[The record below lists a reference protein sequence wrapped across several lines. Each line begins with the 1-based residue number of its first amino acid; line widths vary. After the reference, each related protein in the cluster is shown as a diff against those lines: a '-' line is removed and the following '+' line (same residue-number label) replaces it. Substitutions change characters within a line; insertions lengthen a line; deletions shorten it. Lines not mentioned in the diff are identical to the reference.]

1 MKTYVEF
8 YQYGIDWK
16 NTGIKPIVPI
26 LGSDGIFILDNRLN
40 RFNTIEKAKE
50 VAKNHFHTS
59 RIIGFKLLRGANILE
74 AKEITDL
81 IKL

>member
-1 MKTYVEF
+1 M
-8 YQYGIDWK
+8 
-16 NTGIKPIVPI
+16 PI
-26 LGSDGIFILDNRLN
+26 LGTEGVFPLDNRLS

-50 VAKNHFHTS
+50 VAKNHFHSS
-59 RIIGFKLLRGANILE
+59 RIIGFKLLRGSSILN

>member
-8 YQYGIDWK
+8 YQYGVDWK

-26 LGSDGIFILDNRLN
+26 LGSDGIKCLDNRLN
-40 RFNTIEKAKE
+40 KSNMIYKAKE
-50 VAKNHFHTS
+50 LARSSFKAEC
-59 RIIGFKLLRGANILE
+59 IIGFKLLSGSSILN

>member
-26 LGSDGIFILDNRLN
+26 LGSEGVFALDNRLN
-40 RFNTIEKAKE
+40 RFNTIEKRK
-50 VAKNHFHTS
+50 K
-59 RIIGFKLLRGANILE
+59 
-74 AKEITDL
+74 
-81 IKL
+81 

>member
-16 NTGIKPIVPI
+16 NTGVKPIVPI
-26 LGSDGIFILDNRLN
+26 LGSEGIFPLDNRLS
-40 RFNTIEKAKE
+40 RFNSIEKAKE
-50 VAKNHFHTS
+50 VAKNHFRASH
-59 RIIGFKLLRGANILE
+59 IIGFKLLRGANILNV
-74 AKEITDL
+74 KEITDL